1 VSLFDREDSIR
12 WALSINSQFSTSLYR
27 HCSFSGVV
35 DVRMEELW
43 KSKLPLKIIN
53 FLWLVYRERIQ
64 TVDNL
69 KKKRWKGDEKC
80 QLCLE
85 SKSVDHLLFMCPLA
99 VYVWVVVRDVL
110 GWNALPVGVKNFV
123 ENFMFL
129 RGDKRNG
136 KLIFMFE
143 AISWA
148 LWLNINDL
156 IFNFKII
163 LTPKALIYKC
173 ISFLQHWVI
182 AVTGRDKDLE
192 QLAEALTWKL
202 DSEREVAGVG

>member
-1 VSLFDREDSIR
+1 VSLSDREDSIR

-43 KSKLPLKIIN
+43 KSKLPLKIRN

-80 QLCLE
+80 QFCLE
-85 SKSVDHLLFMCPLA
+85 SESVDHLLFMCPLA

-123 ENFMFL
+123 ENCYGSTSLVCAGENATEEQPWEEIGEGMNSSGTKDYRRH
-129 RGDKRNG
+129 RGDQVCQPR
-136 KLIFMFE
+136 
-143 AISWA
+143 
-148 LWLNINDL
+148 
-156 IFNFKII
+156 
-163 LTPKALIYKC
+163 
-173 ISFLQHWVI
+173 
-182 AVTGRDKDLE
+182 
-192 QLAEALTWKL
+192 
-202 DSEREVAGVG
+202 